1 MIERKI
7 QKFDATDISLGRLAT
22 KVSYVLRGKNKID
35 YAPHIDNGDFVVVEN
50 LDAIK
55 VTGKKMKQKEYIN
68 HSGWIGGLRRRL
80 MKDVSMEEAFKIAV
94 LEMLPNNKTRKSLMK
109 RLSFKK

>member
-1 MIERKI
+1 
-7 QKFDATDISLGRLAT
+7 
-22 KVSYVLRGKNKID
+22 
-35 YAPHIDNGDFVVVEN
+35 
-50 LDAIK
+50 
-55 VTGKKMKQKEYIN
+55 MKQKEYIN